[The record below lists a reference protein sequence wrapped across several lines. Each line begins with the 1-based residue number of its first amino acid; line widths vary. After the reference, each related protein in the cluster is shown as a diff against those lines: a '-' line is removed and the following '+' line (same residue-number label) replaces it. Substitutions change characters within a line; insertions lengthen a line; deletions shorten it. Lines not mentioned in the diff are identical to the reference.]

1 MNTPSVAATRRSW
14 HGVAELVLAGPQH
27 RKSGT
32 IRLRVSPGGF
42 GTTKDPDLRVD
53 GAELVAD
60 DRRLALDGAT
70 CADLAKAAGV
80 AAGAPE
86 IYDDHTDVRPDEP
99 LAVDSAAADHLA
111 RCFALG
117 DTALRRVF
125 ADAEPVLWPEH
136 FDLAVT
142 VDEVTY
148 GFSPGDTYL
157 DEPYAY
163 VGPRRARTGAFWNAP
178 FGVAR
183 PLSELSDADAVA
195 AFLTEARG
203 QL

>member
-1 MNTPSVAATRRSW
+1 VNTPSVAATRRAW

-27 RKSGT
+27 RESGT

-42 GTTKDPDLRVD
+42 GTIKDPDLRVD
-53 GAELVAD
+53 GAELVAG

-80 AAGAPE
+80 VAGLPE
-86 IYDDHTDVRPDEP
+86 TYPDHTDVRPDEP

-142 VDEVTY
+142 VDEVNY
-148 GFSPGDTYL
+148 GVSPGDSYL

-163 VGPRRARTGAFWNAP
+163 VGPRRAPSGPFWNAP

-183 PLSELSDADAVA
+183 ALSELSDADAVA
-195 AFLTEARG
+195 DFFTEARG
-203 QL
+203 RL